1 MSFHVFHGSEDGT
14 YVPTDDGLSATI
26 AAGPRAPSTSPLSV
40 RNNPLLVQPVLLE
53 EMDAEG
59 LCIYLTNLVKDAE
72 LVGDIRERLGD
83 LGGRRWTELLSAMPD
98 GQSFCMLREDLKIAN
113 RFVVAELLVDVAH
126 AHARM
131 TTSVRAGAAY
141 AIAPGRDAHGQ
152 HLGAGALGEGARH
165 TNSELSSSLSVFGA
179 LDRVR
184 LEDTSSPAK
193 LASSLGLETA
203 LGQDTNIQHLGA
215 GAQLHGGSVNG
226 AGALDRVRLEDMPS
240 LAKLQASDQTVSSLG
255 LEKYRISLSSWLS
268 AHCCVMAHGVD
279 QIITTPMCS
288 LEAIY
293 LNLLPSEVKFDCR
306 TGSKFF
312 ASAHT
317 SIQNMLLGDS
327 TRRHNGSESLLR
339 MIQTISRTVNFQ
351 CEERTALM
359 LEHHQNDHPPVSE
372 PADLEAAVLKYVN
385 AYGVWQRISTVD
397 CVALYKVGL
406 QGLMKLLYL
415 RADMIA
421 PLIAPVGQWVSL
433 HPGDSDQFLHIVK
446 VCARKLTL
454 WPREAL
460 LHTDLT
466 VDEAAEQVHPMRTED
481 KVPKPA
487 LTSVPVPNASGY
499 CVYSVVDGHDPGNSG
514 GPTRGT
520 LNSSGQTGGTNGS
533 SDQTGGTD
541 GSSDQTRGI
550 EHKAQYDLPE
560 MIRIKTAERL
570 KAAGSPRG

>member
-184 LEDTSSPAK
+184 LED
-193 LASSLGLETA
+193 
-203 LGQDTNIQHLGA
+203 
-215 GAQLHGGSVNG
+215 
-226 AGALDRVRLEDMPS
+226 MPT
-240 LAKLQASDQTVSSLG
+240 LAKLEESGKMVSSLV
-255 LEKYRISLSSWLS
+255 LERFRISMCAWLS
-268 AHCCVMAHGVD
+268 ANSSVMAKAVD
-279 QIITTPMCS
+279 TIISVPATS
-288 LEAIY
+288 LEGFY
-293 LNLLPSEVKFDCR
+293 TLLGPAELKFDCR
-306 TGSKFF
+306 TGSKLFS
-312 ASAHT
+312 SADS
-317 SIQNMLLGDS
+317 SIQDMLLSDDS
-327 TRRHNGSESLLR
+327 RRHNGAESLLR
-339 MIQTISRTVNFQ
+339 IVQSIASIVNFQ

-359 LEHHQNDHPPVSE
+359 LQNYQVEHPPVLE
-372 PADLEAAVLKYVN
+372 PADLEAAINKFV
-385 AYGVWQRISTVD
+385 ADYGVWARISTVD
-397 CVALYKVGL
+397 CAALYKVGI
-406 QGLMKLLYL
+406 QNLMKSLFC

-421 PLIAPVGQWVSL
+421 PLVAPIGMVQAQ
-433 HPGDSDQFLHIVK
+433 HPNDGVQYLKAVK
-446 VCARKLTL
+446 QCARVLTL
-454 WPREAL
+454 WPRQEEMK
-460 LHTDLT
+460 TMP
-466 VDEAAEQVHPMRTED
+466 VVPQVSVPLNGP
-481 KVPKPA
+481 VPKVGIAEPLLMQHSAGLNHVCAVTSA
-487 LTSVPVPNASGY
+487 LSTG
-499 CVYSVVDGHDPGNSG
+499 DNSLK
-514 GPTRGT
+514 T
-520 LNSSGQTGGTNGS
+520 LTGGTGEH
-533 SDQTGGTD
+533 GGK
-541 GSSDQTRGI
+541 TRGS
-550 EHKAQYDLPE
+550 EQTAQYD
-560 MIRIKTAERL
+560 IQQQIKVKTAEYL
-570 KAAGSPRG
+570 KAAGFTRG